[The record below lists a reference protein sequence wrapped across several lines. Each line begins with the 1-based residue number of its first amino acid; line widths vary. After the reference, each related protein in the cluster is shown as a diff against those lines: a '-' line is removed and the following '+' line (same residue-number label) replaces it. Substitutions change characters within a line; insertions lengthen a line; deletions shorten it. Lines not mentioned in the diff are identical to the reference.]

1 MRKILLTFAMVSSVA
16 LSTALAQSRTV
27 SGTVRDNKGEVL
39 TGATIEV
46 KGTTI
51 GVAADENGN
60 FTIDVPEDKAVLV
73 ISYYGT
79 ESKEIRLDGSSSYQ
93 VVLVEEKGKDELE
106 GVQVYGQKIDR
117 RSYTGALNTVSSKE
131 IAQRPVTSVG
141 AALDGAA
148 PGLLVTSGGGQ
159 PGSNPDIMLRGQGS
173 LSASS
178 SPLIVLDGAPYS
190 GSLNSINPLDIKD
203 IVVLK
208 DATAKAV
215 YGARAANGVILIN
228 TKRGEKGD
236 KPRISFD
243 ASVGLLNRFIKPY
256 KTLGTRDYYEKA
268 YEGLLNGSTSGS
280 VGSEEAVFSL
290 GGYNAY
296 RVPNSQLFN
305 TDKSSPDFGKVIPGD
320 DQLIWTDNW
329 MNELQRIGVRQN
341 YNLSVQ
347 NGNDNSDY
355 YLSIGYTRDQGI
367 VKNSDYHRITGLLN
381 VNSKVTSWLNAG
393 FKMQA
398 TYDDQ
403 LFFLGSGN
411 AFSNP
416 FMSAQMMGAIYPVYM
431 YNEDGS
437 RMKNADGTDKYDFG
451 NNMAG
456 DTWNNTRQVRPY
468 DRGLRTNTVASLT
481 YDKPNTIAING
492 NTVGFVEA
500 KIYRDL
506 IAKSTI
512 SLNYYNGNSLNYYNA
527 IFGDAANVNG
537 RGQRSTSTNINFT
550 FNQFLTWRPQAANL
564 NRDSADHTFALTA
577 GHENYNLKNSSLS
590 AGRAGYAISA
600 RGYEE
605 LDAAAVPEFSSS
617 VINRLRIETY
627 FAQAEYNFKRKYYI
641 SGSYS
646 RNGSSRFSP
655 EARWGNFGSAGVGWV
670 FSDENF
676 MKEFSKKH
684 LEYAKLRF
692 SWGVS
697 GNDALGG
704 TAAEAFYPWMDRF
717 NITSNDQNSAL
728 TFLRWGNPILRWE
741 GAVDMNLGIDVVT
754 KANRLSVSLDAYNR
768 GSNNLLYI
776 FPLATSTGS
785 TGYYANVGSMRNRG
799 LEASISYDV
808 LRPKTV
814 SGISWNS
821 KMNLAF
827 NRNAITQ
834 MQGSEDTLFGSGT
847 IMTKGEAINTFW
859 LPEYAGVNE
868 FGQPTWYAAS
878 TGERTADYDALSQRR
893 DYKAFGSSFRDL
905 EGSWSN
911 TFRYKNVDVNFT
923 FTFGLGG
930 KYYDGLY
937 AQLVSGASSALGNA
951 MHVDLL
957 NSWKEAGDELKEGV
971 LPKHTYGY
979 AGRFNSASS
988 SRFLISNSFLRMRN
1002 LNIGYNFPTKM
1013 LNRSSISN
1021 ARIYVASDNLFNVSA
1036 RQGVDLQS
1044 SFFGSSD
1051 FTYFPMR
1058 TVVFGVNLSL

>member
-16 LSTALAQSRTV
+16 VSTALAQSRTV
-27 SGTVRDNKGEVL
+27 TGTVRDDKGELL
-39 TGATIEV
+39 TGATIAV
-46 KGTTI
+46 KGTTV

-60 FTIDVPEDKAVLV
+60 FTIEVPEDKSFLV

-79 ESKEIRLDGSSSYQ
+79 ETKEIRLDGSSSYQ
-93 VVLVEEKGKDELE
+93 VVMVEEKGKDELE

-159 PGSNPDIMLRGQGS
+159 PGNNPDIMLRGQGS

-178 SPLIVLDGAPYS
+178 APLIVLDGAPYS
-190 GSLNSINPLDIKD
+190 GALNSINPLDIKD
-203 IVVLK
+203 LVVLK

-215 YGARAANGVILIN
+215 YGARAANGVILIT
-228 TKRGEKGD
+228 TKRGEKSD
-236 KPRISFD
+236 KPRINFD
-243 ASVGLLNRFIKPY
+243 ASVGLLSRFIKPY
-256 KTLGTRDYYEKA
+256 KTLGVRDYYEKA
-268 YEGLLNGSTSGS
+268 FEGLIDLGQGNLTSFQALS
-280 VGSEEAVFSL
+280 YL

-296 RVPNSQLFN
+296 RVPNDNLFN
-305 TDKSSPDFGKVIPGD
+305 TDKSSPDYGKVVPGD
-320 DQLIWTDNW
+320 DQLIWNENW
-329 MNELQRIGVRQN
+329 MDELSRIGVRQN
-341 YNLSVQ
+341 YNVSVQ
-347 NGNDNSDY
+347 NGSNNSDY

-381 VNSKVTSWLNAG
+381 VNSKVTNWLDAG
-393 FKMQA
+393 FKIQA

-451 NNMAG
+451 NNRAA
-456 DTWNNTRQVRPY
+456 DTWNGMDQIRRY
-468 DRGLRTNTVASLT
+468 DRGLQTNTVASLT
-481 YDKPNTIAING
+481 YDKPNTIAVTG
-492 NTVGFVEA
+492 NSVGFLNA

-506 IAKSTI
+506 TAKATI
-512 SLNYYNGNSLNYYNA
+512 SLNYYNGNALNYYNPV
-527 IFGDAANVNG
+527 FGDAQNVGG
-537 RGQRSTSTNINFT
+537 RGSRSIATNINYT
-550 FNQFLTWRPQAANL
+550 FNQILTWAPQAKNL
-564 NRDSADHTFALTA
+564 NTDSADHSFSLTL
-577 GHENYNLKNSSLS
+577 GHENYNLKNGNL
-590 AGRAGYAISA
+590 AARRIGYAVSA
-600 RGYEE
+600 PGYEE
-605 LDAAAVPEFSSS
+605 LDAAAIQEFSSS

-627 FAQAEYNFKRKYYI
+627 FAQAQYDFKQKYYL
-641 SGSYS
+641 SASFS

-670 FSDENF
+670 FIDEPF
-676 MKEFSKKH
+676 MKKWKDKYFDF
-684 LEYAKLRF
+684 AKIRF
-692 SWGVS
+692 SWGIS
-697 GNDALGG
+697 GNDQIGG
-704 TAAEAFYPWMDRF
+704 LYSWMDRF
-717 NITSNDQNSAL
+717 FITANDQNPAL
-728 TFLRWGNPILRWE
+728 AFANWGNPALKWE
-741 GAVDMNLGIDVVT
+741 GSVDMNLGLDVAT
-754 KANRLSVSLDAYNR
+754 KRNRLTFSIDAYNR
-768 GSNNLLYI
+768 GSNNLLYVQ
-776 FPLATSTGS
+776 PLAQSTGS
-785 TGYYANVGSMRNRG
+785 TGFYANVGSMRNRG
-799 LEASISYDV
+799 LELTASYNV
-808 LRPKTV
+808 VRAKTV
-814 SGISWNS
+814 SGFNWTT

-827 NRNAITQ
+827 NQNAITK
-834 MQGSEDTLFGSGT
+834 MQGEDTLIGGGT
-847 IMTKGEAINTFW
+847 IMTKGLAVNSWW
-859 LPEYAGVNE
+859 LPEYAGVDSL
-868 FGQPTWYAAS
+868 GQPNWYAAS
-878 TGERTADYDALSQRR
+878 TGEKTADWDALNTRR
-893 DYKAFGSSFRDL
+893 DYKQFGSTFRIL

-911 TFRYKNVDVNFT
+911 SFAYKNFDINFVL
-923 FTFGLGG
+923 TFGLGG

-937 AQLVSGASSALGNA
+937 AQLVSGGSGALGNA

-957 NSWKEAGDELKEGV
+957 NSWKQAGDELKEDV
-971 LPKHTYGY
+971 LPKHTYAY
-979 AGRFNSASS
+979 AGRFNSALS

-1002 LNIGYNFPTKM
+1002 INIGYNFPAKV

-1021 ARIYVASDNLFNVSA
+1021 ARIYVASDNVFNIAA

>member
-16 LSTALAQSRTV
+16 VSTALAQSRTV
-27 SGTVRDNKGEVL
+27 SGTVRDDKGDGL

-46 KGTTI
+46 KGTTV

-60 FTIDVPEDKAVLV
+60 FTIEVPEDKAFLV
-73 ISYYGT
+73 ISYYGS

-93 VVLVEEKGKDELE
+93 VVLKSEQTKNELE

-215 YGARAANGVILIN
+215 YGARAANGVILIT

-256 KTLGTRDYYEKA
+256 KTLGIRDYYEKA
-268 YEGLLNGSTSGS
+268 YEGLLNGSQSGS
-280 VGSEEAVFSL
+280 VSSLEAISSL

-296 RVPNSQLFN
+296 NVPNEELFDTN
-305 TDKSSPDFGKVIPGD
+305 PSSPTFGQIIPGD
-320 DQLIWTDNW
+320 DKLIWKDSW

-347 NGNDNSDY
+347 NGSDNSDY

-381 VNSKVTSWLNAG
+381 VNSKISNWLSAG

-416 FMSAQMMGAIYPVYM
+416 FMTAQQMGAIYPVYM
-431 YNEDGS
+431 YNQDGT

-451 NNMAG
+451 NNQASE
-456 DTWNNTRQVRPY
+456 TWNGMNQIRRY
-468 DRGLRTNTVASLT
+468 DNGLRTNTVASLT
-481 YDKPNTIAING
+481 YDKPNTISVTG
-492 NTVGFVEA
+492 NTVGYVEA

-506 IAKSTI
+506 VAKSTI

-527 IFGDAANVNG
+527 VYGDAENVGG
-537 RGQRSTSTNINFT
+537 RGSRSISTNINFT
-550 FNQFLTWRPQAANL
+550 FNQFITWKPQAKNL
-564 NRDSADHTFALTA
+564 NTDSADHSFSMTL

-590 AGRAGYAISA
+590 ARRIGYAVSIP
-600 RGYEE
+600 GYEE
-605 LDAAAVPEFSSS
+605 LDGAAVGEGSGS
-617 VINRLRIETY
+617 VVNRLRIETY
-627 FAQAEYNFKRKYYI
+627 FAQAEYNFKRKYYL

-670 FSDENF
+670 FSDEGF
-676 MKEFSKKH
+676 MKEFSEKH
-684 LEYAKLRF
+684 LEFAKLRF

-704 TAAEAFYPWMDRF
+704 SAGEAFYPWMDRF
-717 NITSNDQNSAL
+717 SITANDQNPAL
-728 TFLRWGNPILRWE
+728 TFLRWGNTALRWE

-754 KANRLSVSLDAYNR
+754 KKNRLSVSLDAYNR

-799 LEASISYDV
+799 LEASISYDI

-814 SGISWNS
+814 SGLFWST
-821 KMNLAF
+821 KLNLAL
-827 NRNAITQ
+827 NRNAITK

-847 IMTKGEAINTFW
+847 IITKGAALNTFW

-878 TGERTADYDALSQRR
+878 TGERTADYAALSSRR
-893 DYKAFGSSFRDL
+893 DFKSFGSSFRDL

-911 TFRYKNVDVNFT
+911 NLRFKNIDVGFT

-937 AQLVSGASSALGNA
+937 AQLVGGSSSALGRA
-951 MHVDLL
+951 MHADLL
-957 NSWKEAGDELKEGV
+957 NSWKQPGDELNEDI
-971 LPKHTYGY
+971 LPKHTYG
-979 AGRFNSASS
+979 ASGRFNGALSN
-988 SRFLISNSFLRMRN
+988 RFLISNSFLRMRN
-1002 LNIGYNFPTKM
+1002 LNIGYNLPARM
-1013 LNRSSISN
+1013 LNRASITN
-1021 ARIYVASDNLFNVSA
+1021 ARIYVAADNLFNVSA
-1036 RQGVDLQS
+1036 RQGVDIQS

-1058 TVVFGVNLSL
+1058 TVVFGVNLGL